1 MVKIMTDKKR
11 NVPQLRFRG
20 FTETWEQRSLGDY
33 ADLKGRIGFRGY
45 TRNDIIPKEKG
56 GILTFSPT
64 NIING
69 QINNNSK
76 NTYIT
81 ELKYNESPEIKVK
94 NNDILFV
101 KTGSTLGK
109 SSLVENLQEPATINP
124 QIVIIKSKV
133 GNEHFLAIY
142 LQTAQL
148 LRQVHALKIGGAVP
162 TLTEAEIKTFTINI
176 PKAKAEASQI
186 SALFN
191 RLDKLI
197 ALHQRKQ
204 NQFKKV
210 KKALLQKMFADE
222 KNPFPFIR
230 FKGFTEAWEQRKLKD
245 TANFAK
251 GIGYSKKDL
260 KSSGI
265 PIILYG
271 RLYTKYETVINE
283 IDTFT
288 QPKKDTFLSKGGE
301 IIVPASGETAEDISV
316 ASVVKNK
323 GIILGGDLNIVYP
336 NSSLNSV
343 FLALNITYGRAHDEM
358 RRRAQGK
365 TIVHLHNSDLANI
378 KLKIPTISEQK
389 KIVYLLEKINK
400 LIALHQRKLDQL
412 QKLKKSLLQNMFI

>member
-230 FKGFTEAWEQRKLKD
+230 FKGFTEAWEQRKFSDIAQRISTNININLPNVTYD
-245 TANFAK
+245 DIDSEN
-251 GIGYSKKDL
+251 
-260 KSSGI
+260 
-265 PIILYG
+265 
-271 RLYTKYETVINE
+271 ET
-283 IDTFT
+283 
-288 QPKKDTFLSKGGE
+288 L
-301 IIVPASGETAEDISV
+301 
-316 ASVVKNK
+316 NK
-323 GIILGGDLNIVYP
+323 GIKNLSSGKKGILFQKNDILFGKLRPYLNNIIKVDFKGIAVGDFWVLRAYED
-336 NSSLNSV
+336 SS
-343 FLALNITYGRAHDEM
+343 FLFSLINTPQYKYI
-358 RRRAQGK
+358 
-365 TIVHLHNSDLANI
+365 ANI
-378 KLKIPTISEQK
+378 SSGSKMPRSDWNLVSKYLFCIPSEKEQSHIGNLILKLSQ
-389 KIVYLLEKINK
+389 
-400 LIALHQRKLDQL
+400 LITLHQRKLDQL

>member
-11 NVPQLRFRG
+11 NVPKLRFRG

-204 NQFKKV
+204 NQLKKV

-230 FKGFTEAWEQRKLKD
+230 FKGFTEAWEQRKLGDVASFINGRAYKQDELLDSGKYKVLRVGNFYTND
-245 TANFAK
+245 TWY
-251 GIGYSKKDL
+251 YSNLELDD
-260 KSSGI
+260 
-265 PIILYG
+265 
-271 RLYTKYETVINE
+271 KYYI
-283 IDTFT
+283 
-288 QPKKDTFLSKGGE
+288 SKGDLVYTWSATFGPHIWNGDKVIYHYHIWKIE
-301 IIVPASGETAEDISV
+301 LSDQLNREFALQFLEADKAKLLSNTNGSTMIHITKKEMEEKNISLP
-316 ASVVKNK
+316 S
-323 GIILGGDLNIVYP
+323 
-336 NSSLNSV
+336 
-343 FLALNITYGRAHDEM
+343 
-358 RRRAQGK
+358 
-365 TIVHLHNSDLANI
+365 I
-378 KLKIPTISEQK
+378 KEQ
-389 KIVYLLEKINK
+389 EKIGAYFKNLNT